1 MAFKISRQGQISGIV
16 TTIRYMLVL
25 WIVLISNYK
34 WSGIII
40 TTMVTELGHTNCKG
54 SDGRQHLK
62 ITANCVS
69 KPQFLTGVVK

>member
-40 TTMVTELGHTNCKG
+40 TTMVTELGHTNCREVMV
-54 SDGRQHLK
+54 DNILK
-62 ITANCVS
+62 SLQTVYPS
-69 KPQFLTGVVK
+69 HSF